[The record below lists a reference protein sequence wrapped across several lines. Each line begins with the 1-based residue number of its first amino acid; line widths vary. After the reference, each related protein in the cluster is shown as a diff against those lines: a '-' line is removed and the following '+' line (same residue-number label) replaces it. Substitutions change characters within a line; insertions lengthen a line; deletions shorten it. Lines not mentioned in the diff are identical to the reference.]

1 MTRWFFAPAGA
12 LTSAYKAVSN
22 FVRLPF
28 GRAIA
33 TAGVCALALAGCN
46 SITSFDDGGGGD
58 GINDAALGVAASP
71 RVTNQETN
79 LPRGGGRDQVGRPYR
94 IGGQL
99 YTPREDPNYDRTGI
113 ASWYGDA
120 FHGRL
125 TANGEIYDQHTLSA
139 AHPTLPLPSYVRV
152 TNLENNRSVVVRVND
167 RGPFAHDRIIDLSSR
182 AADVLDF
189 RNDGIA
195 DVRVQFIDR
204 APLHGQDVAW
214 LEASAQINGVPVG
227 GGDPNVM
234 LARAPLPAPTPAVAP
249 TQIALAAQP
258 VQQPVAQP
266 PAQNFLNTLFQPQ
279 SPASSGAPLD
289 LTPPV
294 RAPVAAFQTP
304 ASAAP
309 TVTFA
314 PQVPSGPLPPAAIG
328 FQATDLATGFTPRNR
343 SDMHQ
348 AARIEAAHSAARSDA
363 LEAASHLAL
372 QSQTLERLAN
382 GAGSMPIVTANAT
395 AAPVRAAIVQ
405 IGIFGDPANV
415 ARLQRELARLGEVET
430 SPLDRNGREL
440 TRVQLRA
447 PVADADA
454 EQSLLRSLASQG
466 YTDAYIASIE
476 GA

>member
-1 MTRWFFAPAGA
+1 M
-12 LTSAYKAVSN
+12 TSAFKAVSS
-22 FVRLPF
+22 FVRFPF
-28 GRAIA
+28 NRAIA
-33 TAGVCALALAGCN
+33 AAGVCAFALAGCN
-46 SITSFDDGGGGD
+46 SIASFDDGGGGD

-152 TNLENNRSVVVRVND
+152 TNLENSRSVVVRVND

-189 RNDGIA
+189 RNDGVA
-195 DVRVQFIDR
+195 DVRVEFVDR

-234 LARAPLPAPTPAVAP
+234 LARAPVPAPTPVVAP

-258 VQQPVAQP
+258 VQQPVAQR

-279 SPASSGAPLD
+279 ASGAAGAPMD

-294 RAPVAAFQTP
+294 RSPVAAFQTP
-304 ASAAP
+304 GVPATTP
-309 TVTFA
+309 TATFA
-314 PQVPSGPLPPAAIG
+314 PRPPSGPIPPAAIG
-328 FQATDLATGFTPRNR
+328 FQATDLTTGFTPRNQ
-343 SDMHQ
+343 SNVHQ
-348 AARIEAAHSAARSDA
+348 MARIDSAHLTARTDA
-363 LEAASHLAL
+363 LEAATQLAL
-372 QSQTLERLAN
+372 QSQTLERLSVGQSAN
-382 GAGSMPIVTANAT
+382 GLVAVSPVTDT
-395 AAPVRAAIVQ
+395 GRMAIVQ
-405 IGIFGDPANV
+405 IGIFGDPSNV
-415 ARLQRELARLGEVET
+415 ARLEQALAPLGTVET
-430 SPLDRNGREL
+430 EQLDRSGREL
-440 TRVQLRA
+440 TNVRLRA
-447 PVADADA
+447 PAADAAA
-454 EQSLLRSLASQG
+454 ERSLLRSLAGQG
-466 YTDAYIASIE
+466 YTDAFIASIE